1 MTPGNR
7 VGGSLDRTLA
17 TLDYR
22 DQPPMMNRPD
32 VRLLFCGHREPWLRS
47 TKS

>member
-7 VGGSLDRTLA
+7 VGGIRARTPA

-32 VRLLFCGHREPWLRS
+32 VWRCSVGTEPWRRP